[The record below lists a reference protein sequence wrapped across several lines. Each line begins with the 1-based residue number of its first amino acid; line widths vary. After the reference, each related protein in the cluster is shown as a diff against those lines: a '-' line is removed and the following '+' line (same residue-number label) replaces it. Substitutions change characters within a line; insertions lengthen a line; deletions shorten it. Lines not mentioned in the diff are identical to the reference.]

1 MITFGITGSIATGKS
16 TVTKMIREQYNI
28 PVVDADIVARQVVE
42 PGQPAL
48 TYLVNAFDPSILNLD
63 GTLNRQLLG
72 TMVFSDQKLLNKL
85 NRIMGPLIGEESYK
99 QIQAL
104 HSQGHYLV
112 GYDSALLIEF
122 KIQNLYKPLIVVS
135 TSKENQ
141 IKQLMERNKFD
152 YEKACLTVSK
162 QLSSPEKEKHADF
175 IINNDN
181 GLAELASQVYSVV
194 NKLKQ
199 L

>member
-28 PVVDADIVARQVVE
+28 PVVDADVIARQVVE
-42 PGQPAL
+42 PSTPGL
-48 TYLVNAFDPSILNLD
+48 IYLVNAFDSSILNSD
-63 GTLNRQLLG
+63 GSLNRQLLG
-72 TMVFSDQKLLNKL
+72 NLVFSDQKLLNKL
-85 NRIMGPLIGEESYK
+85 NRIMGPLIVEESYK
-99 QIQAL
+99 QIELL

-122 KIQNLYKPLIVVS
+122 GLQNLYKPLIVVS
-135 TSKENQ
+135 CDEDLQ
-141 IKQLMERNKFD
+141 IKRLMERNNFD
-152 YEKACLTVSK
+152 YKKALLTISK
-162 QLSSPEKEKHADF
+162 QLSSPEKAKHADF

-194 NKLKQ
+194 FQLKQ